1 MNGRALF
8 RSLLDTYPV
17 ALGVGL
23 PAVVLVYA
31 DMRGL
36 SSNGFLFAGLAFQ
49 LLGLLTVV
57 VGIGQTRAEF
67 GDSWNVA
74 IRGWLERTAIAAGL
88 KEAPPNRLSMS
99 GTMPSPTMRGEMTDD
114 LPADASPDQRFAFLR
129 KQIEWLRKRIQTME
143 LSVERERED
152 RTAAI
157 EVERN
162 ERRAGDSEVGQKIAR
177 LAMGG
182 VDLSLLGAFWLG
194 FGIVFATVPEQLA
207 CWFRV

>member
-1 MNGRALF
+1 M
-8 RSLLDTYPV
+8 LDTYPV

-114 LPADASPDQRFAFLR
+114 LPADASPISALHSYESKSSGCVSGFRPWNLALR
-129 KQIEWLRKRIQTME
+129 GSGKIEPPRLRSNGTKDE
-143 LSVERERED
+143 PG
-152 RTAAI
+152 TA
-157 EVERN
+157 
-162 ERRAGDSEVGQKIAR
+162 K
-177 LAMGG
+177 
-182 VDLSLLGAFWLG
+182 
-194 FGIVFATVPEQLA
+194 
-207 CWFRV
+207 